1 MCCCCCQYERMNT
14 LSVWRDRIEANYN
27 VSPQIYIFVQCLWLR
42 QYYFPPPRRGG
53 GATFFEA
60 KTGRFGAPLPPV
72 GAAFFA
78 GAGALLAPPPKSPPP
93 TVFLGAA
100 TVFLAGATVFLA
112 GATVFFAG
120 ATVFLAGATVF
131 FAGATVF
138 LAGATVFLGG
148 ATVFLAPPIVR
159 FGTAAHAVREGTEN
173 RVIGA
178 RGPAIIRWWLLLAA
192 REEKL
197 RPMKATR
204 HTLRARE
211 RSRARIVG
219 SRSGVSR

>member
-1 MCCCCCQYERMNT
+1 MFLLRFIFSFSAYGCASITFHLRDEEVVPLFSKRKPEGIRK
-14 LSVWRDRIEANYN
+14 LSVTH
-27 VSPQIYIFVQCLWLR
+27 SIFWYQNNRENKV
-42 QYYFPPPRRGG
+42 
-53 GATFFEA
+53 
-60 KTGRFGAPLPPV
+60 TGRFGAPLPPV

-78 GAGALLAPPPKSPPP
+78 GAGALFAPPPKSPPP

-148 ATVFLAPPIVR
+148 ATVFLAPPI
-159 FGTAAHAVREGTEN
+159 
-173 RVIGA
+173 
-178 RGPAIIRWWLLLAA
+178 
-192 REEKL
+192 
-197 RPMKATR
+197 
-204 HTLRARE
+204 
-211 RSRARIVG
+211 
-219 SRSGVSR
+219 